1 MHGEDQLRYS
11 LRFLSGKSQG
21 SEYVLADPMEIVV
34 GRSSDADMIL
44 MEGMVSRRHARF
56 RLRNRELIV
65 EDLGS
70 TNGTFVNGEKVRR
83 RRLVEGDRV
92 LVGTS
97 IVKVVFSQAPLG
109 TKPPPPKI
117 DATDD
122 VATADRH
129 AMAGELDEVGVPE
142 LVEMF
147 GTARQRIVLEL
158 GGPDGLAAVTIA
170 DGKVLDCRIV
180 RLERAPALKCM
191 LRVLGYHK
199 GQFAVRPFK
208 QPDEIR
214 LGMPVPELLVDG
226 LFKVDELTVIRQRLP
241 QKGEKLVMA
250 RPLLAPL
257 SRLDERDLEVLQL
270 AHNAGDVDAVLD
282 QSSEIDLE
290 TAKRLLAL
298 IDGGFLRR
306 A

>member
-1 MHGEDQLRYS
+1 
-11 LRFLSGKSQG
+11 
-21 SEYVLADPMEIVV
+21 
-34 GRSSDADMIL
+34 MIL

-129 AMAGELDEVGVPE
+129 AMAGDLDEVGVPE

-147 GTARQRIVLEL
+147 GTARQKIVLEL
-158 GGPDGLAAVTIA
+158 SGPDGLAAVTLA
-170 DGKVLDCRIV
+170 DGKVLDCRIW
-180 RLERAPALKCM
+180 RLQANAPALKCM

-208 QPDEIR
+208 QPDEVR
-214 LGMPVPELLVDG
+214 LGIAVPELLVDG

-250 RPLLAPL
+250 KPLLAPL
-257 SRLDERDLEVLQL
+257 GRLDERDLEVLQL
-270 AHNAGDVDAVLD
+270 AHNVGDVDAVLD
-282 QSSEIDLE
+282 QSTEIDLE

-298 IDGGFLRR
+298 IDGGYLRR